1 LRSLRDPK
9 RKSDDDL
16 TAADGA
22 VVVKRGSYFCNKC
35 GMVWDSLDQQH
46 QRVMKSQEKTG
57 PVIPKS
63 DNDVFFESIPSNS
76 GPTRTRKESFD
87 PDPSERERLEADGCT
102 VFE

>member
-1 LRSLRDPK
+1 
-9 RKSDDDL
+9 
-16 TAADGA
+16 
-22 VVVKRGSYFCNKC
+22 
-35 GMVWDSLDQQH
+35 MVWDSLDQQH

-76 GPTRTRKESFD
+76 GTTRTRKESFD
-87 PDPSERERLEADGCT
+87 PDPNERERLEADGCT